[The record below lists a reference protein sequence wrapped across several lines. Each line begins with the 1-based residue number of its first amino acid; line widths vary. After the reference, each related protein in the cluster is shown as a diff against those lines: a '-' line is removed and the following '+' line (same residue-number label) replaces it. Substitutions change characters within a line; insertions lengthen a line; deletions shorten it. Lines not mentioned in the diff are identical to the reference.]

1 QVFNLPP
8 QPPGLFLLWMT
19 AGIATAWIWNS
30 PAAAL
35 AALALGMAWMIETWG
50 TGSGHDFGFLAAC
63 ALLAGLIVRR
73 GWVWAGQ
80 FLWL

>member
-1 QVFNLPP
+1 
-8 QPPGLFLLWMT
+8 
-19 AGIATAWIWNS
+19 
-30 PAAAL
+30 
-35 AALALGMAWMIETWG
+35 MIETWG

-80 FLWL
+80 FLWLALTIAAASRLVLWDCLFGLEPGHALRLAVGTMALLAAL